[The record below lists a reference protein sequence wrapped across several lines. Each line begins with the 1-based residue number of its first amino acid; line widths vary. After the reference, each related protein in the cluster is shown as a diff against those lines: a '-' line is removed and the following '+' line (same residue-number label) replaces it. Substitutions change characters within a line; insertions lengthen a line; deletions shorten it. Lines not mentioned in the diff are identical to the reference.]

1 MAKRRRGA
9 GRTLTDEERVS
20 RDMATLMR
28 AAGFSSMEELARRAA
43 ADDGAD
49 LVFDDVDLSDLAFD
63 DLAGPTTAP
72 APSTDTKPIAL
83 PPVSGTR
90 SVTIRVKA
98 WVLRDFKAQAEK
110 TGVPYQRLMNRA
122 LADAAGRFYK

>member
-28 AAGFSSMEELARRAA
+28 AAGFSSMEELARCAA

-49 LVFDDVDLSDLAFD
+49 LVFDDVDLSDLLLD
-63 DLAGPTTAP
+63 DLPGPTADLP
-72 APSTDTKPIAL
+72 PSRSAKPIAL
-83 PPVSGTR
+83 PPVCGTR
-90 SVTIRVKA
+90 SITIRVKA

-110 TGVPYQRLMNRA
+110 TGVPYQRLINRV

>member
-9 GRTLTDEERVS
+9 GRILTDEERVS

-28 AAGFSSMEELARRAA
+28 AAGFSSMEELARCAA

-63 DLAGPTTAP
+63 DLPGPTTATP

-90 SVTIRVKA
+90 SVTIRIKA
-98 WVLRDFKAQAEK
+98 WVLRDFKTQAEK
-110 TGVPYQRLMNRA
+110 TGVPYQRLMNSA
-122 LADAAGRFYK
+122 LADAARRFV

>member
-28 AAGFSSMEELARRAA
+28 AAGFSSMEELARCAA

-49 LVFDDVDLSDLAFD
+49 LVFDDVDLSDLALD
-63 DLAGPTTAP
+63 DLPGPTTVP
-72 APSTDTKPIAL
+72 ASTTETKPSAL
-83 PPVSGTR
+83 PPVSGT
-90 SVTIRVKA
+90 SSITIRIKA

-110 TGVPYQRLMNRA
+110 SGVPYQRLMNRA
-122 LADAAGRFYK
+122 LADAARRFV